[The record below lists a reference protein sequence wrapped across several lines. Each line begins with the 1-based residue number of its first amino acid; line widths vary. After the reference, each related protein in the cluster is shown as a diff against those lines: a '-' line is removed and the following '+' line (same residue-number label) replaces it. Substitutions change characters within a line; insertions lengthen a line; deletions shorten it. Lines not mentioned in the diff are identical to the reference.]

1 VSAKKSKL
9 KLDPKAPGLD
19 DMTRLRR
26 RALAKMQAMTGSE
39 LFAMAV
45 RAGIY
50 TKAGKLTAHYRADA
64 EPSASRPTD

>member
-1 VSAKKSKL
+1 VSAKNAKL

-19 DMTRLRR
+19 EMTRLRR
-26 RALAKMQAMTGSE
+26 RALAKMQAMSGNE
-39 LFAMAV
+39 LFAVAV

-50 TKAGKLTAHYRADA
+50 TRAGELTAPYRDDG